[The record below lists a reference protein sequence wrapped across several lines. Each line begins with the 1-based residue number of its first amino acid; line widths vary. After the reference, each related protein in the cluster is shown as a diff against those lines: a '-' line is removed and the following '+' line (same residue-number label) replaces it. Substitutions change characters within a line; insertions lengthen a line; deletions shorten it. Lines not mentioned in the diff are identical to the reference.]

1 MAVPT
6 SLWGFNYTGSQ
17 LPGWA
22 AGDASQKVPG
32 RHEYEVKMPLRS
44 ISVYEPS
51 AAGVDCPGNLG
62 LCSVHCYSLNPKL
75 CLTGEDC
82 LNSQLGNRKQARKRS
97 FGVRAP
103 GFAI

>member
-1 MAVPT
+1 MAIPT

-32 RHEYEVKMPLRS
+32 SHEYEVKMPLHS

-82 LNSQLGNRKQARKRS
+82 LSELTTGK
-97 FGVRAP
+97 
-103 GFAI
+103 